1 MKRNVLIAQGG
12 GPTAVINSSL
22 YGVLREAENYS
33 QIGHVYGAVH
43 GIEGV
48 LKEELMDLSMQDP
61 AQIELLPQTPS
72 AALGSCRRKLSD
84 EDYPRLLEV
93 FRKYNIGWFFYN
105 GGNDSMDTCAKVEKM
120 AKEFGYDLVSIG
132 IPKTIDNDLD
142 LTDHCPGYG
151 SAARFVANNVRD
163 LWMEVQAMP
172 NYVTIVEAMGR
183 NAGWL
188 TAAAA
193 LPLYNGKPCCQMIY
207 LPERTFDTDAFLAD
221 VDDLLHRQKEI
232 LIVVSEGVKDS
243 SGEML
248 STQSG
253 TDSFGHKTAGGSS
266 EVLSA
271 LVTEKLGVR
280 SRAERYGLLGRTSSI
295 TQSAQDRD
303 EAIAVGRHAMK
314 LAMSGVSGVMA
325 AIQRDSTDPYIWSL
339 SQAPLEKVA
348 NLEKMFPDAW
358 IAEKGN
364 FITEDFRRYCLP
376 LIGEPFPPFAVLDR
390 IVPQPV
396 VD

>member
-1 MKRNVLIAQGG
+1 MKRNVLIAHGG

-22 YGVLREAENYS
+22 YGVLREAENHS
-33 QIGHVYGAVH
+33 CIGHVYGAIH

-48 LKEELMDLSMQDP
+48 LNEELIDLSAQSS
-61 AQIELLPQTPS
+61 AQIERLPHTPS
-72 AALGSCRRKLSD
+72 SALGSCRRKLSD
-84 EDYPRLLEV
+84 EDYPRILEI
-93 FRKYNIGWFFYN
+93 FRKYDIGWFFYN
-105 GGNDSMDTCAKVEKM
+105 GGNDSMDTCAKVDKM
-120 AKEFGYDLVSIG
+120 AKQFNYDLITVG

-142 LTDHCPGYG
+142 LTDHCPGFG

-172 NYVTIVEAMGR
+172 NYVTIVESMGR

-188 TAAAA
+188 TAAAS

-207 LPERTFDTDAFLAD
+207 LPERTFDPDAFLAD
-221 VDDLLHRQKEI
+221 VDDLLHKQKEI
-232 LIVVSEGVKDS
+232 LIVASEGLRDS
-243 SGEML
+243 TGEML

-266 EVLSA
+266 EVLCD
-271 LVTEKLGVR
+271 LVTKKLGVR
-280 SRAERYGLLGRTSSI
+280 SRAERYGLLGRTSSVM
-295 TQSAQDRD
+295 QSSQDRD
-303 EAIAVGRHAMK
+303 EAIAVGRHARK

-325 AIQRDSTDPYIWSL
+325 AIQRDSTDPYVWSL
-339 SQAPLEKVA
+339 TQAPLEKVA
-348 NLEKMFPDAW
+348 NMEKMFPDAW
-358 IAEKGN
+358 ISEKGN
-364 FITEDFRRYCLP
+364 NITEDFRRYALP